1 MPRYN
6 VKGTTY
12 NIPEDKAEKFER
24 RYPDATVEIYDGE
37 GTGYRLPLKKRDAF
51 QKKYSGWSYEKDV
64 ARAKSAKD
72 GEWFGD
78 SIGVSNVSSLSAPLS
93 PEVGGE
99 PAGAAGKAATD
110 VAAAEAGAPAEAQ
123 SPADGIAAEKPAVE
137 SEKEKPAAPK
147 GDPNGW
153 PKGAKDRALAEASQ
167 LGESGRDAMAAIG
180 EGTKN
185 LKRAH
190 DRYFTPEGRK
200 RAQAAEMSARMKG
213 LQTRLPGMMPTPPA
227 DTVPTTNKPDDEGGV
242 AMTISPT
249 VYDTVIDETGEEQVR
264 WMLPD
269 GSLTTDFI
277 EADQA
282 EAEARKGRLQ
292 KMFTDRMSING
303 LDPSKPEDVAVQ
315 TAMDRLPR
323 VAESLNKEIEKDFN
337 ERYAP
342 KKDEGFFAHFLRVL
356 GRNPNTQTGTLAQDV
371 SGYNNSLRSEE
382 YNRLQAEQR
391 TLEKT
396 IEGYVARH
404 MKKGDGFWDM
414 QNVKNFGRGL
424 WDVVKDAD
432 TYAGG
437 TIEFQRMSQLMAIR
451 NKIDA
456 GGELSE
462 NDFSLLEAVMGQQAV
477 ESSGSAP
484 HGYTAGKITGEM
496 VPFMI
501 QMAMNPASNL
511 GKSFAKMAVRKYGRK
526 ATEKMLYRIAT
537 RAVGKKRAAALI
549 KGGATTA
556 GDIAASAV
564 LANTLQAPTT
574 LGDAMQRNLGEVRI
588 EGDGQIKFV
597 GGESVGASLA
607 KAEGAA
613 IIEDYTEML
622 GAHFGTIGK
631 GAARGVAKAA
641 RKLGGGRIVDGVST
655 LATRISATDWAKA
668 IGNIES
674 KAEWHGTLG
683 EVLEEEAGIVLN
695 SMFVGDNKI
704 SDLVDA
710 EQQIDI
716 VLGVGLFG
724 GFVSGIKTAGYP
736 IARHKAQ
743 KNLRQQE
750 NVGRW
755 RFQEDWK
762 DIAAAIDGA
771 DEKSMG
777 KTVHDLVRQYAKSD
791 QQGQAI
797 VQYAHALMRARGYNM
812 ARESVREDG
821 TLQSRRHEQIEDM
834 YDAGYDATWVRDRNA
849 IEAMYEH
856 RRQHLVTA
864 MAGAGVENVDK
875 YMASVDAD
883 PIGAIENEHDPVLQ
897 REVLD
902 YVNAK
907 IARDGMLQRVRDDI
921 DSRIA
926 QSDAEI
932 DARVNRQTG
941 MVQPLMLKDD
951 SMVYVVSGKVAAND
965 DGTPDMDKSSDTL
978 IVCDS
983 RNGSMR
989 MTSPRF
995 ITKVGVAMDA
1005 TEQKRVTAEQIRKV
1019 EAEKAM
1025 AQINGTL
1032 TFNPGEKVQIDTGG
1046 GIVEATISGDAVDA
1060 HGNAVPGQVAV
1071 QLADGSSVTY
1081 AKDKL
1086 QEMSDAARRKQ
1097 AEEYD
1102 REKEKN
1108 SGEGGQRKFA
1118 LNDEFTILDEAGNQV
1133 GGTIIGDVNE
1143 DGMLEIETE
1152 KPLNGNTVS
1161 LIKPEELEEML
1172 FSYNGENVTAGEGE
1186 GAQATATPG
1195 APGATVPGAPTAT
1208 AENNAAGGNTAG
1220 NSVPLQGNNGI
1231 ANGNGS
1237 EQDNDG
1243 PGRPSGTDG
1252 GSVAGDSAGSL
1263 ASNRDRSDIRV
1274 YEEGLGSSQDAHT
1287 GDSERD
1293 RREAESERLVGIAKS
1308 NGQFKSRSDIAA
1320 LGKRNGKG
1328 TGESD
1333 VYIDKD
1339 SGIVYKVKNPYAKSP
1354 LKGHVQPEDAIYEH
1368 LVHNKYFPETAYR
1381 FEGISDENG
1390 DVRIVLS
1397 QGYVESVGQPTKE
1410 QIEAA
1415 LAERGLMPEGQYR
1428 YGNEEIS
1435 VTDVTG
1441 DNALLGADG
1450 KVYFIDPIIDFKKPV
1465 REILGE
1471 NNTEGA
1477 PVSALAQVPMH
1488 QEQTLND
1495 KGKPMID
1502 RAGNPVMHTVYDWT
1516 SVDPEV
1522 AWDALVEKFQGDEI
1536 AQNFA
1541 TMMVGRTQKA
1551 LDAAK
1556 KEKSLETDDADAFAI
1571 SEAERL
1577 GKIQRAQEELNK
1589 WKTIAGTSQRRA
1601 AAAAAQQA
1609 AEKAAEKAAAAA
1621 QVAAE
1626 AAAQQAAAEQQNE
1639 AQNGVPDWHMDNP
1652 ENARKRGKRRANGQ
1666 LYTRQEPV
1674 QGVQGKEVEVKFSQ
1688 TELPKGHVMV
1698 IEASQLQPSHLQG
1711 QRNPLFFI
1719 DEAQPK
1725 NRAEGVSSM
1734 AAREIADKIRP
1745 EEITGHVTAYTGAP
1759 TVNSRG
1765 EVIQGNNRSDALRV
1779 LWENNM
1785 PEQQQRYKQYLIDNA
1800 AQFGIDPEAVRGMKH
1815 PALVNMVDVEDAEAI
1830 RLGQMTAQDT
1840 ESGGIERIKP
1850 KNVAQKLG
1858 GEISGF
1864 ANLLLNSS
1872 DEDATFG
1879 QLVDRNGVDVLK
1891 WLAEKGVISDTQYQ
1905 SAFDSKGNITA
1916 EAKNDLQKVLYQSI
1930 FRGGSQQLEEMFDRL
1945 PAKAQRALL
1954 GTAFRDMES
1963 PDAGKMLPEIQASV
1977 AAYNILMNDPYF
1989 ANAKNTA
1996 EALKAVEGFKRQTAL
2011 NDRFEQYVPADNF
2024 SNFALHLAAMYKGS
2038 TQKTITETFSRM
2050 YDLAQ
2055 GKGEGGFFE
2064 GLDDT
2069 KYPLAEIIHKVLE
2082 IEYQPAKN
2090 GNNNVTAG
2098 SADVVIDNNDGQGGE
2113 SGSDGTSPGGEQHSG
2128 GAASSERGGGAASDS
2143 GSAGSLAPN
2152 LGTKSG
2158 AVAAAEAEVDTDPT
2172 EGQKK
2177 AGNYK
2182 MGHVKVDGLDI
2193 TIENPKGSVRKG
2205 TDANGNHWENTM
2217 HNTYGYIRGTEGKDG
2232 DKIDVFLSDTPS
2244 EGNVYVVDQ
2253 YNPDGT
2259 FDEHKVMYGFK
2270 SAAEAEAAFLSNY
2283 SKDWAENHKIVV
2295 TGVTKEEFKKWLDAS
2310 NRKTKPFAEYKD
2322 VKAIT
2327 EAEEEQ
2333 TSNTPSL
2340 LNVIRDIY
2348 SKGKEFATK
2357 LYQRS
2362 HFDVVKTP
2370 DFMKRLGLTGD
2381 KFTIRFGVIARH
2393 VGKDSSHKIS
2403 EEEWQNL
2410 PEALLKPFAITKLGD
2425 KWKGYRIYTTL
2436 QNDKGEYIVVGV
2448 DVKNAGRN
2456 MEVNAIAT
2464 VFGRRQKAGTTLQ
2477 EELIYTDKNITPE
2490 QKSLLDGP
2498 NSRQYPSDQG
2508 LSADKDS
2515 IESSEKQENEEES
2528 NKKVAEPAAAAEA
2541 AKGAEEDRE
2550 LTEEEIKGA
2559 TGIEDAAVMIP
2570 NALLYLQGTVN
2581 PITQIAYNAVK
2592 DYVRNRSVDSERDS
2606 GNEDPSLVG
2615 SSSDAAGPE
2624 RSGQGG
2630 GEDVSMDNPDG
2641 DGAVSDDVRGGADST
2656 DGVAPAAGKPGNRA
2670 VRKPSSSSTRAG
2682 GKRSGERG
2690 VSGSD
2695 GTDVRGGRGHKGGKG
2710 GTRSDASGETK
2721 AGSKGDNGL
2730 KPGDR
2735 NIQEGLDKLKELWKN
2750 VRKDNSQLHEGLTY
2764 AVKFGAYAIKA
2775 VAYGAQVGVGL
2786 VQNGIYTLKKW
2797 FKSMHEGLDAFMQ
2810 GEVGLT
2816 DREVDDFIRDIWN
2829 CAYTI
2834 DGETHLISEWASKME
2849 QEELRRIVRLSIEEK
2864 TKLQAN
2870 APTTVI
2876 HGDIDNI
2883 RETLPFLLPKQHED
2897 VALAET
2903 QFFDESHNDRE
2914 HAYGKG
2920 YLFTNGTG
2928 TGKTFTGLGIV
2939 KRFIN
2944 EGKKNIL
2951 IVTASGQK
2959 ITDFINDAKKMG
2971 IEATA
2976 LPDTSTA
2983 GTGVVV
2989 TQYANMRQNDAL
3001 LEREFDL
3008 VLYDESHKLM
3018 ENQNGDETAA
3028 SEAHYMIT
3036 NRDVDAV
3043 IRKELRHDPLFKHQR
3058 ECQIRIDDLKS
3069 LLAKGEAS
3077 YDKLSAAEK
3086 GTLQELG
3093 GKAGVEAEIKR
3104 LDEEVKKCGEKLAEI
3119 HKANM
3124 ADPAKVEA
3132 AKKKVGAT
3140 KVVFM
3145 SATPFNT
3152 ALNLAYTEGYIF
3164 SYDEGREGERREDK
3178 RARFVLKHF
3187 SSSHRT
3193 DKGGNARRLP
3203 EQQIL
3208 DPYQAS
3214 KEEVDYSN
3222 HLQNDLHTMSGR
3234 DLDSEWDYSRLF
3246 PKLSNDGAAMINKA
3260 VAALTHGKYAPL
3272 AEYFD
3277 HLLDNYMMQ
3286 TAFFEV
3292 LKTNLIMDRIA
3303 DHLAHGRKVLIYHR
3317 RKTSTKVI
3325 EPPFA
3330 LGLSKAMKNK
3340 EMQSAA
3346 QEFAREFR
3354 DLLAWEQS
3362 LNYGFPH
3369 EQLIDAFA
3377 TDEEKA
3383 QYSEEIKEWEQ
3394 QCAKAAAQ
3402 GKKRMPI
3409 KPQMKCARIGIFNGD
3424 IPQEMRTANVNAF
3437 NDDNS
3442 GKDILVVQVAAGKE
3456 GISLHDTTGVHQRAL
3471 ISLYLPQ
3478 SPIEFIQVEGRIYRV
3493 GNKSNAIFEYPL
3505 LGIDLELASFSA
3517 KINGRSQTSEN
3528 LALGDRARGLRDSIS
3543 RGALGAHEIPVTAD
3557 MGVGGKERDSREAQ
3571 EATDYDQAISN
3582 WKSWAGD
3589 AAHPTMSEIPDPI
3602 GYKIMEWGRAQNGET
3617 MLVPYAGEGTMA
3629 RYAPTTARV
3638 VALEAD
3644 MGKYSRLY
3652 ALIGGGGRRLE
3663 NDDFADYYS
3672 GNKADVITMVGP
3684 HGVAEEEAG
3693 LMGPVANDFKVFRK
3707 AMRHM
3712 EDGSRLIM
3720 VVDEKGL
3727 EQIKEIKADALVPRM
3742 TVKLDGAAF
3751 GESGARYIVMYD
3763 AIANK
3768 NLREKTG
3775 APIEHDLSNIKD
3787 ASSAVEALRDITS
3800 PERVIDKLVKRKKEV
3815 IKPLKAIAASPF
3827 VAKEYNDLVDPAF
3840 VKPGAKKS
3848 PYIHISHDGTIYISW
3863 KRSTSLGVRCN
3874 KDFVQGFALYSIT
3887 RIDLKKIL
3895 DGDPATLL
3903 QYARD
3908 YRAIVSLAKADDQEI
3923 RVKLGLYKES
3933 EYAEVR
3939 KVLSQIAELY
3949 EAAMGRTGSQ
3959 LNNLAEGKVENEVPE
3974 RELTLEEYE
3983 DVFKGLNNLDAATEA
3998 LAAKVFA
4005 AIRKIKGMTFA
4016 CLPAHKFSGSSER
4029 TVAHYV
4035 PGKNRIE
4042 LNAGFFNSIRMS
4054 DEGKAQCMLHEMIH
4068 AVTSWAIEQ
4077 YKQNPDALNEVQ
4089 RKAVEDIMNVYQTI
4103 NTEQF
4108 RNQLELSARG
4118 DANITYGLTN
4128 EHEMMAELA
4137 NPKFRKVLKITK
4149 LWRQLINGIKMLLG
4163 IKLPQAKEAEEVTA
4177 DQVLSDALDTLMDN
4191 FDPELYARFT
4201 GSPQAKDFNYSV
4213 AEESREGAR
4222 MSAGEKAKTE
4232 SREVYDVLRGMLED
4246 AGIEVVEDAEVGQQV
4261 LDLATGGI
4269 RTEAA
4274 HRRSE
4279 KAEERNRQNR
4289 TIDEAVSF
4297 VTGKPVA
4304 EVKRARM
4311 EKEQQR
4317 RNLAREIYDKVLK
4330 CQFDEVTLQQINNY
4344 LADVTPANPHGR
4356 RISERVPQ
4364 KMERGLHAGERTGA
4378 IDALFSRICE
4388 SSVPANGRT
4397 GAEARRRIEAKKEE
4411 CLEAWARATGHW
4423 HEGISDFVTETEP
4436 IGKGSD
4442 SDVYISDDG
4451 RHVVKASRGKFEE
4464 RRKHPSDIDQV
4475 NLFNYVFPNSAYRIL
4490 GYGRVDGQFV
4500 RYLEQPFVDFR
4511 SAVPLSVDERVE
4523 FMHSL
4528 GYEPF
4533 NAEKT
4538 AFSNGEI
4545 VVTDLQKSNIVRDE
4559 TGAIRVIDADVKL
4572 HTRDLGGKYEYSPV
4586 ERDTANPSDV
4596 RYFRTSTGEAYGFTY
4611 QGKIYIDPQIAVAET
4626 PLHEYTHL
4634 WDDMVRKVNPKLWA
4648 RGKAL
4653 LKKTPM
4659 WQEVLD
4665 DPNYADIRNDEDAVA
4680 SEVHA
4685 RLSGAA
4691 GARQLDRM
4699 VNEARKKGLFAMAEA
4714 VTLRDRIESWL
4725 REVLAQV
4732 KDVIRRWTKR
4742 DLSMLTVEQ
4751 FARMPLRDLARGVN
4765 PLTIG
4770 RQNGEDVRLHAM
4782 SRDRG
4787 EFDRIRERAVAE
4799 RGIVMPGLNGKEVK
4813 VVSVPRHKF
4822 SGNDPI
4828 EQARDWAKEHIAGT
4842 HTATDSQGNVFEYS
4856 ISNAKIGKYL
4866 SEKAVKKSANTGAH
4880 LAVLTRLPEIIGES
4894 VEAEIHP
4901 DYPREEGK
4909 RGVENNVN
4917 IDCLVHRF
4925 YGAAEIDGQLYRIK
4939 TTIKETRENKLS
4951 IVPHSFEVTEIE
4963 LRPEGNSSTMEPMV
4977 SRIKAGAP
4985 YGTANLLK
4993 DVEKSYDPG
5002 KKLLDE
5008 SLKED
5013 KREES
5018 DEDVL
5023 CRPVTDAATL
5033 ERLEKEPTVKVYRA
5047 MQLIDGGLRPP
5058 MSAKVGGELRPATEI
5073 GVWEE
5078 AEEHPEMADEN
5089 GYFKLDKGNGKS
5101 IKAAYNP
5108 YIHTSRSPINDQ
5120 FSSAWSRPNLVTV
5133 EVEIPASE
5141 LTSGYHAEKAKNST
5155 GESDWKSG
5163 PISRLLAKIGQ
5174 ARKVILSRWAKV
5186 VRIVPVDE
5194 VAEAYAQRL
5203 KAHGIEVPFNTVPPS
5218 LREALAKRGVKIGK
5232 PEKGNAGAASMPA
5245 FEQWLEEQEL
5255 QRQGEANGG
5264 SVDGN
5269 TTPDKTPRTS
5279 VFRETVGKVK
5289 DNIEDLFKKAVSGK
5303 FTGKPVSIGEL
5314 TIAGREYLER
5324 ISGLTIKPRVSFMLN
5339 PSDLGHIHSRHFGAN
5354 EKDGRN
5360 IPLNIEDIRNIAD
5373 VITDPDRILFSKE
5386 GKGEKRNMFF
5396 FLKGTKNG
5404 TYQLLEIY
5412 ADRHGNLSSKSYFKS
5427 KEDVSQR
5434 VISLAETLH
5443 STPEAIGA
5451 ILNDGTKVPKMFD
5464 NPTITDAESSLTI
5477 GELDTEYRQGDGY
5490 GAYSDEEVSFANDL
5504 KSRVMGR
5511 NRFSKK
5517 QQAAFAARERERM
5530 VRRVNELAARLHL
5543 DNVEVVTDV
5552 SQLEGKKRT
5561 AKGFFNRRTGKITI
5575 VLPNNSGMVDVE
5587 QTLLHEAVAH
5597 YGLRKLFGKHFNTF
5611 LDNVYESSAKE
5622 IRDKIADM
5630 ARKNGWDFRTATEEY
5645 LAGLAEDTDF
5655 ETAQGFAGW
5664 WSNVK
5669 RLFLDMLEK
5678 IGFVGFRDKTGVVL
5692 TDNELRYLLWSS
5704 YENLKNPGRYKSI
5717 LGEAE
5722 DVVKQ
5727 SDLKVGNYAE
5737 HGIEAEYVAEGE
5749 DLFRPGDF
5757 SPRDQ
5762 VTARKEYERMV
5773 SSGAYQFQ
5781 EAVQDSMLG
5790 LKKLYQAVLG
5800 KNTRIEDVAGYENAY
5815 LYENRMS
5822 SMNAGEQHEYF
5833 REYMKPLLEEISK
5846 IAGADKQK
5854 RKDLTDYIMA
5864 KHGLERNEYMRNEAA
5879 ANDEKTE
5886 RDFAGLIGLTG
5897 EDDWRSAEATAR
5909 QWVWK
5914 RREM

>member
-37 GTGYRLPLKKRDAF
+37 GTGYRLPLSKRDAF
-51 QKKYSGWSYEKDV
+51 QKKYSGWSYEKDG
-64 ARAKSAKD
+64 APAKSGND

-93 PEVGGE
+93 PEAGGE

-123 SPADGIAAEKPAVE
+123 SAADGIAAEKPAVE

-153 PKGAKDRALAEASQ
+153 PKGAKARALAEAGD
-167 LGESGRDAMAAIG
+167 LRESVREAMAETR
-180 EGTKN
+180 EGMKN
-185 LKRAH
+185 VERVFERNTAKGHAH
-190 DRYFTPEGRK
+190 
-200 RAQAAEMSARMKG
+200 AQRAEMSARMKG
-213 LQTRLPGMMPTPPA
+213 LNTRVAGLTPTPA
-227 DTVPTTNKPDDEGGV
+227 AATVPTPDKPNDEGGV

-249 VYDTVIDETGEEQVR
+249 VYDTVIDENGEEQVR

-292 KMFTDRMSING
+292 KMFTDRMSMNG

-995 ITKVGVAMDA
+995 ITKVGVATDA

-1102 REKEKN
+1102 RDKEKN
-1108 SGEGGQRKFA
+1108 SGEGGQRKYA

-1133 GGTIIGDVNE
+1133 GGTIIGEVNE

-1195 APGATVPGAPTAT
+1195 ATVPGAPTAT

-1237 EQDNDG
+1237 EQNNDG
-1243 PGRPSGTDG
+1243 PGHTSGNDG
-1252 GSVAGDSAGSL
+1252 GTMAADATGGMAGARG
-1263 ASNRDRSDIRV
+1263 RSDIRV

-1339 SGIVYKVKNPYAKSP
+1339 SGIVYKVKNPFAKSP

-1368 LVHNKYFPETAYR
+1368 LVHNKYFPETSYR
-1381 FEGISDENG
+1381 FEGISDEGG

-1415 LAERGLMPEGQYR
+1415 LAERGLKPEGQYR

-1609 AEKAAEKAAAAA
+1609 AEKAAQQAAAAA

-1688 TELPKGHVMV
+1688 TELPKGRVMV

-1711 QRNPLFFI
+1711 QRNPMFFI

-1815 PALVNMVDVEDAEAI
+1815 PVLVNMVDVEDAEAI

-2055 GKGEGGFFE
+2055 GKGEGSFFE

-2193 TIENPKGSVRKG
+2193 TIENPKDSVRKG

-2310 NRKTKPFAEYKD
+2310 NRKTKPFAEYKS
-2322 VKAIT
+2322 VKPIEPVFLS
-2327 EAEEEQ
+2327 EAQANELLSLMKGNAAVASVIEASEGNWRPSIETPIGSVKMGENQKKKLFKKGRTDQYGMLVDTLSNPDIILEEHDREEDPRHERP
-2333 TSNTPSL
+2333 TSYLFIKTFRKADGSKYVHFESVTVSQEGLEVSISSHIIRENQL
-2340 LNVIRDIY
+2340 LNKMKSDRLLYKATALDESANSSAEQPINQGGSLSSIG
-2348 SKGKEFATK
+2348 KG
-2357 LYQRS
+2357 S
-2362 HFDVVKTP
+2362 V
-2370 DFMKRLGLTGD
+2370 
-2381 KFTIRFGVIARH
+2381 
-2393 VGKDSSHKIS
+2393 
-2403 EEEWQNL
+2403 
-2410 PEALLKPFAITKLGD
+2410 
-2425 KWKGYRIYTTL
+2425 
-2436 QNDKGEYIVVGV
+2436 
-2448 DVKNAGRN
+2448 
-2456 MEVNAIAT
+2456 
-2464 VFGRRQKAGTTLQ
+2464 
-2477 EELIYTDKNITPE
+2477 
-2490 QKSLLDGP
+2490 
-2498 NSRQYPSDQG
+2498 
-2508 LSADKDS
+2508 
-2515 IESSEKQENEEES
+2515 ESSEKQGKEGES
-2528 NKKVAEPAAAAEA
+2528 
-2541 AKGAEEDRE
+2541 AEEDRE

-2592 DYVRNRSVDSERDS
+2592 EYVRNRSVDSERDS

-3330 LGLSKAMKNK
+3330 LGLSKAMKSK

-3582 WKSWAGD
+3582 WKSWAVD
-3589 AAHPTMSEIPDPI
+3589 AAHPTMSDIPDPI

-3768 NLREKTG
+3768 TLREKAG

-3863 KRSTSLGVRCN
+3863 KRSTSLGVRYN
-3874 KDFVQGFALYSIT
+3874 KGSVQGFALYSIT

-3908 YRAIVSLAKADDQEI
+3908 YQAIVSLAKADDQEI
-3923 RVKLGLYKES
+3923 RVNLGLYKES
-3933 EYAEVR
+3933 EYAEAR

-3974 RELTLEEYE
+3974 RELTEEEYE

-4201 GSPQAKDFNYSV
+4201 GSPQVKDFNYSV

-4222 MSAGEKAKTE
+4222 MSVDEE
-4232 SREVYDVLRGMLED
+4232 SHTDSHEVYDMLRDMLKD
-4246 AGIEVVEDAEVGQQV
+4246 TGIEVVEVSSEEAQAMHERAGAGVQLMGSRVNRRMSEIGQYFEGKELTPEQQAV
-4261 LDLATGGI
+4261 VDVYSGKEDNKTITGQRPDGI
-4269 RTEAA
+4269 R
-4274 HRRSE
+4274 RIVM
-4279 KAEERNRQNR
+4279 RQGN
-4289 TIDEAVSF
+4289 E
-4297 VTGKPVA
+4297 
-4304 EVKRARM
+4304 
-4311 EKEQQR
+4311 
-4317 RNLAREIYDKVLK
+4317 N
-4330 CQFDEVTLQQINNY
+4330 
-4344 LADVTPANPHGR
+4344 
-4356 RISERVPQ
+4356 
-4364 KMERGLHAGERTGA
+4364 HAGAKHSIFRHFGTRQGSYSAEDVLL
-4378 IDALFSRICE
+4378 IPKIL
-4388 SSVPANGRT
+4388 ANGNRNPKGKKVEYT
-4397 GAEARRRIEAKKEE
+4397 IEQ
-4411 CLEAWARATGHW
+4411 
-4423 HEGISDFVTETEP
+4423 
-4436 IGKGSD
+4436 
-4442 SDVYISDDG
+4442 DG
-4451 RHVVKASRGKFEE
+4451 
-4464 RRKHPSDIDQV
+4464 
-4475 NLFNYVFPNSAYRIL
+4475 
-4490 GYGRVDGQFV
+4490 V
-4500 RYLEQPFVDFR
+4500 RYLVLTETIGNKEVFADFYTNKKGTEVESSIR
-4511 SAVPLSVDERVE
+4511 QAENTQSARISNSVPESAAKVENKSETDKSADEIRE
-4523 FMHSL
+4523 L
-4528 GYEPF
+4528 RTP
-4533 NAEKT
+4533 K
-4538 AFSNGEI
+4538 GE
-4545 VVTDLQKSNIVRDE
+4545 VYGWTV
-4559 TGAIRVIDADVKL
+4559 
-4572 HTRDLGGKYEYSPV
+4572 GGKVYLN
-4586 ERDTANPSDV
+4586 RDAMNP
-4596 RYFRTSTGEAYGFTY
+4596 
-4611 QGKIYIDPQIAVAET
+4611 ET

-4634 WDDMVRKVNPKLWA
+4634 WDDMVRRVNPKLWE
-4648 RGKAL
+4648 RGKVL
-4653 LKKTPM
+4653 MKETPL
-4659 WQEVLD
+4659 WEEVEN

-4828 EQARDWAKEHIAGT
+4828 EQARAWAKEHIAGT

-4909 RGVENNVN
+4909 RIWSNEDNPNRL
-4917 IDCLVHRF
+4917 IHRF
-4925 YGAAEIDGQLYRIK
+4925 YGVAQIDGKLYRIK
-4939 TTIKETRENKLS
+4939 TTMQEFKGKEATK
-4951 IVPHSFEVTEIE
+4951 PHSYEVIE
-4963 LRPEGNSSTMEPMV
+4963 MEMLPDDTGSISWSPERPANKVPTTIG
-4977 SRIKAGAP
+4977 I
-4985 YGTANLLK
+4985 ANLLQ

-5013 KREES
+5013 
-5018 DEDVL
+5018 
-5023 CRPVTDAATL
+5023 
-5033 ERLEKEPTVKVYRA
+5033 
-5047 MQLIDGGLRPP
+5047 
-5058 MSAKVGGELRPATEI
+5058 
-5073 GVWEE
+5073 
-5078 AEEHPEMADEN
+5078 
-5089 GYFKLDKGNGKS
+5089 
-5101 IKAAYNP
+5101 
-5108 YIHTSRSPINDQ
+5108 
-5120 FSSAWSRPNLVTV
+5120 
-5133 EVEIPASE
+5133 
-5141 LTSGYHAEKAKNST
+5141 
-5155 GESDWKSG
+5155 
-5163 PISRLLAKIGQ
+5163 
-5174 ARKVILSRWAKV
+5174 
-5186 VRIVPVDE
+5186 
-5194 VAEAYAQRL
+5194 QR
-5203 KAHGIEVPFNTVPPS
+5203 
-5218 LREALAKRGVKIGK
+5218 
-5232 PEKGNAGAASMPA
+5232 
-5245 FEQWLEEQEL
+5245 EQE
-5255 QRQGEANGG
+5255 
-5264 SVDGN
+5264 
-5269 TTPDKTPRTS
+5269 
-5279 VFRETVGKVK
+5279 
-5289 DNIEDLFKKAVSGK
+5289 
-5303 FTGKPVSIGEL
+5303 EL
-5314 TIAGREYLER
+5314 
-5324 ISGLTIKPRVSFMLN
+5324 
-5339 PSDLGHIHSRHFGAN
+5339 
-5354 EKDGRN
+5354 
-5360 IPLNIEDIRNIAD
+5360 
-5373 VITDPDRILFSKE
+5373 
-5386 GKGEKRNMFF
+5386 
-5396 FLKGTKNG
+5396 
-5404 TYQLLEIY
+5404 
-5412 ADRHGNLSSKSYFKS
+5412 
-5427 KEDVSQR
+5427 
-5434 VISLAETLH
+5434 
-5443 STPEAIGA
+5443 
-5451 ILNDGTKVPKMFD
+5451 
-5464 NPTITDAESSLTI
+5464 
-5477 GELDTEYRQGDGY
+5477 RQGDGY

-5552 SQLEGKKRT
+5552 SQLEGKERT

-5897 EDDWRSAEATAR
+5897 EDDWQSAEATAR

>member
-37 GTGYRLPLKKRDAF
+37 GTGYRLPLSKRDAF
-51 QKKYSGWSYEKDV
+51 QKKYSGWSYEKDG
-64 ARAKSAKD
+64 APAKSGND

-78 SIGVSNVSSLSAPLS
+78 SIGVSNVSSLSAPMS
-93 PEVGGE
+93 PEAGGE

-110 VAAAEAGAPAEAQ
+110 VAAAEAGAPVEAQ

-167 LGESGRDAMAAIG
+167 LGESVRDAMAAIG
-180 EGTKN
+180 KGTKN

-292 KMFTDRMSING
+292 KMFTDRMSMNG

-477 ESSGSAP
+477 ESSGSAA

-864 MAGAGVENVDK
+864 MAGAGVENVDE

-995 ITKVGVAMDA
+995 ITKVGVATDA

-1060 HGNAVPGQVAV
+1060 QGNAVPGQVAV

-1102 REKEKN
+1102 REKEKPR
-1108 SGEGGQRKFA
+1108 GEGGQRKFA

-1133 GGTIIGDVNE
+1133 GGTIIGEVNE

-1152 KPLNGNTVS
+1152 KPINGNTVS

-1274 YEEGLGSSQDAHT
+1274 YEKGLGSEPNEHT
-1287 GDSERD
+1287 QHSERD
-1293 RREAESERLVGIAKS
+1293 RREAESERLVEIAKA
-1308 NGQFKSRSDIAA
+1308 NGQYRTREDISSF
-1320 LGKRNGKG
+1320 GKRTNKRS
-1328 TGESD
+1328 GESE
-1333 VYIDKD
+1333 VYDNHEVDGRI
-1339 SGIVYKVKNPYAKSP
+1339 YKVKNPYAKSP

-1368 LVHNKYFPETAYR
+1368 LVHNKYFPETSYR
-1381 FEGISDENG
+1381 FEGISDEGG

-1415 LAERGLMPEGQYR
+1415 LAERGLKPEGQYR

-1609 AEKAAEKAAAAA
+1609 AEKAAKQAAQAA
-1621 QVAAE
+1621 QVAAQ
-1626 AAAQQAAAEQQNE
+1626 AAAQQAAAQQSE
-1639 AQNGVPDWHMDNP
+1639 GQNDVPDWHMDNP
-1652 ENARKRGKRRANGQ
+1652 ENARKRGQRRANGQ

-1688 TELPKGHVMV
+1688 TELPKGRVMV

-1711 QRNPLFFI
+1711 QRNPMFFI

-1815 PALVNMVDVEDAEAI
+1815 PVLVNMVDVEDAEAI

-2055 GKGEGGFFE
+2055 GKGEGDEKTPTYKRTITIDGKHTVIQVDEPDGNGFYTGSRF
-2064 GLDDT
+2064 
-2069 KYPLAEIIHKVLE
+2069 
-2082 IEYQPAKN
+2082 EYQ
-2090 GNNNVTAG
+2090 GEQFG
-2098 SADVVIDNNDGQGGE
+2098 SLTEVIEVIDKHTQL
-2113 SGSDGTSPGGEQHSG
+2113 
-2128 GAASSERGGGAASDS
+2128 AANIAE
-2143 GSAGSLAPN
+2143 
-2152 LGTKSG
+2152 
-2158 AVAAAEAEVDTDPT
+2158 AEAEVNTDPT
-2172 EGQKK
+2172 PGQKE

-2182 MGHVKVDGLDI
+2182 KGHVQVGTFDV
-2193 TIENPKGSVRKG
+2193 TIEQPVGSVRRG
-2205 TDANGNHWENTM
+2205 TDADGKEWETTM
-2217 HNTYGYIRGTEGKDG
+2217 QNAYGYIRGTQGVDG
-2232 DKIDVFLSDTPS
+2232 DHIDVFLSTDIDAWN
-2244 EGNVYVVDQ
+2244 GRRVIIVDQ
-2253 YNPDGT
+2253 YNPDGS
-2259 FDEHKVMYGFK
+2259 FDEHKVMLGFNDK
-2270 SAAEAEAAFLSNY
+2270 ADAINAYLANYEKGWEKGRRLVFSTATLEDFEKWIESSHRKQKPYHEYKIAEKAEVEESTPENPVSETEQERDPLFDEVRQWLGMKGLAADDSSRNAVMRYFKIGYVRAGKILNAIAEANAPQATTEEAEQEAQADNTTSAYTITPTKYEGKHKTSDVWLVKFNRELTAEEKAAFDTFVRGQLTEGKKTSRGWYDRKQGGYMMRSEEAARQLGEMLGNEEAVADAQPLSLEDMRPTSGTGMAQVDVEGLLTQLSETGEANLADHSTPVEPAAEEKPEEKPVNPSGNKL
-2283 SKDWAENHKIVV
+2283 V
-2295 TGVTKEEFKKWLDAS
+2295 TDEQYADYLARFKKKIGGQLNMGVDPEILQLGAMMAVYHIEKGA
-2310 NRKTKPFAEYKD
+2310 RKFVAY
-2322 VKAIT
+2322 VKAMY
-2327 EAEEEQ
+2327 ADLADMADKVPVQ
-2333 TSNTPSL
+2333 YL
-2340 LNVIRDIY
+2340 
-2348 SKGKEFATK
+2348 KGF
-2357 LYQRS
+2357 Y
-2362 HFDVVKTP
+2362 
-2370 DFMKRLGLTGD
+2370 
-2381 KFTIRFGVIARH
+2381 
-2393 VGKDSSHKIS
+2393 
-2403 EEEWQNL
+2403 
-2410 PEALLKPFAITKLGD
+2410 
-2425 KWKGYRIYTTL
+2425 
-2436 QNDKGEYIVVGV
+2436 
-2448 DVKNAGRN
+2448 KNAHN
-2456 MEVNAIAT
+2456 ILEVNAPEIA
-2464 VFGRRQKAGTTLQ
+2464 
-2477 EELIYTDKNITPE
+2477 EELDSDEVVNKTD
-2490 QKSLLDGP
+2490 
-2498 NSRQYPSDQG
+2498 
-2508 LSADKDS
+2508 
-2515 IESSEKQENEEES
+2515 
-2528 NKKVAEPAAAAEA
+2528 VAAIINGHTDAMAAAEA
-2541 AKGAEEDRE
+2541 VVAEQEAEDEKAEAERKLQAYRHLVNKYAQDIANDMMFKKAVSLMDTVNVQAIGSE
-2550 LTEEEIKGA
+2550 LYNTLVGNDIA
-2559 TGIEDAAVMIP
+2559 TIATNDIYKMFVDQWNINNGT
-2570 NALLYLQGTVN
+2570 LQSAIIAEAIRKAHKAIRDERTTVN
-2581 PITQIAYNAVK
+2581 PDGTTSQTVVEAGTEIEITSGDFIPGVRPTVNTEKKPGGKKKPSKPKPEPTTDGGLFDTVEDEPTSAPSITVPEPRPAVDLMGDSSAYQDRGAQTAELVEEIGGVIESRVMMLQLDAESVKPLTMTEVKKMASKYTALKDISDTDLQELVELAMTQLTRSEAIINIDGTAEQQRAAFDHIVNLYQIQPSLNA
-2592 DYVRNRSVDSERDS
+2592 RDSERLIKQQYS
-2606 GNEDPSLVG
+2606 TPTPFGYVM
-2615 SSSDAAGPE
+2615 
-2624 RSGQGG
+2624 GQF
-2630 GEDVSMDNPDG
+2630 V
-2641 DGAVSDDVRGGADST
+2641 
-2656 DGVAPAAGKPGNRA
+2656 
-2670 VRKPSSSSTRAG
+2670 RAG
-2682 GKRSGERG
+2682 GKTVGSMLEPSAGNGALTITVHPSLVHVNDIDEARLANLRKLGYAQVTAQDALLPFEGDKVDVVMTNPPFGTVTEKVYDGIFHISSLEAQMAINALEKMKDDGRAAIVIGGNTSYRTNGSMNPKDAAFFGYLYSHYNVADVINISGKALYSRNGTGYDVRMILIDGRKTGEFQRVYPPVKAKARAEQVTTFDELYKRVQDDIQQIQQMGSQSADVQRDPETAADGTASAPVRSGNNRPNTGAGQRPGTTGDAVRDTPRTDSGQPTPANDGGRPVG
-2690 VSGSD
+2690 VDNAVSGDAGSSDNVPRPAPQQPRSVGSGSSQNGTRRSGSD
-2695 GTDVRGGRGHKGGKG
+2695 GRGAATSRPDRGAERLAVKPDLTTEKVPYPNQSGNGFTLMSVVPAAQAQVLQKSLGEIGDVDQYLVDELGYSSKEELYSYLAAEQIDSVALAIHQMNKGNAFIIGDMTGVGKGRQGAALIRYAVMQGKVPIYFTQKPTLYTDNYRDLCDIGSSNLRPFIIASNAKDANIVDADGNVVHKLPSKKEQERVFNYIMEHGTLPDEYDYVLTTYDQIKNGTADYEQNEDGTWNTVARKLPKKSKGYTTADANGQTRRDALARLAEGNITILDESHTVGGDSGCGRYMQMLTSQAGGVTFLSATFAKRADNMPIYAQRTAIAEAGVKASELIDAIMKGGVTLQEIMSKQLVESGQMIRRERSFEGVTIDWLSVAEETDRRQRQQFNEVAEIFNAIRNFQDDYITPIIDAKNEEAAEYGATVGHTQGTKDMGVKNVPFASKMYNLVNQLLFALKVDAVADRVVENLRNGYKPVISFTNTMERFLSSAPKG
-2710 GTRSDASGETK
+2710 VAMDDVPNFSLTLMRALDGVMRFTEKDADENSEGGSISLSELSTEGQNAYNAIREKIMNLSADLPISPMDAIRMRIEEAGYSVAEITGRTMQLNRTDDGRYIVEARKDRDKKAAMRDFNSGKLDVLMINKSCSTGISLHASSKFEDQRPRVMVFAQFQSDINDEVQMRGRIDRSGQVTRGRYEYIMSTIPAEQRIQMMFKAKLKSLDANTTSSQKSKFNEMEIVDYLNKYGDEVVWEYMKEHPELEERLGDPLDMLQEKNSEDGPRTSEKEDTSKKTGCAGKISRYLAFLSVDEQDEIFREITEAYRVKIQLLDDAGENDLEITTMPLRAETK
-2721 AGSKGDNGL
+2721 RKQIWHEGVNPGSGNAFADNTYVEEVEVDVLKKPMKRDEIIEATRKLVGEQGIVTEYDQMRYGSK
-2730 KPGDR
+2730 
-2735 NIQEGLDKLKELWKN
+2735 EGEVNWTRYARKKEAEISQFFQAKADEAVVKLREAGEARIAKARE
-2750 VRKDNSQLHEGLTY
+2750 
-2764 AVKFGAYAIKA
+2764 KA
-2775 VAYGAQVGVGL
+2775 VAAATKARGRGENNFTDDEIQSLADTVANEEREKEERKQDKRHSEIMSVKFRIQTLLNRLRAGSIYVVPQDLKQGTPEMFSQTFGTFVGFKF
-2786 VQNGIYTLKKW
+2786 NKSYTLGSSTAI
-2797 FKSMHEGLDAFMQ
+2797 FATLDGRRKVELALSDPAINTIISATEMAYRYSPKEINAITMENWDSNVPTQ
-2810 GEVGLT
+2810 TRQKRYIITGNLLQALVDTDKGEKTRGNL
-2816 DREVDDFIRDIWN
+2816 IS
-2829 CAYTI
+2829 YSTI
-2834 DGETHLISEWASKME
+2834 DGETRQGILMGENFKLTD
-2849 QEELRRIVRLSIEEK
+2849 LRNSVPLSSRL
-2864 TKLQAN
+2864 A
-2870 APTTVI
+2870 
-2876 HGDIDNI
+2876 
-2883 RETLPFLLPKQHED
+2883 
-2897 VALAET
+2897 
-2903 QFFDESHNDRE
+2903 
-2914 HAYGKG
+2914 
-2920 YLFTNGTG
+2920 
-2928 TGKTFTGLGIV
+2928 
-2939 KRFIN
+2939 
-2944 EGKKNIL
+2944 
-2951 IVTASGQK
+2951 
-2959 ITDFINDAKKMG
+2959 
-2971 IEATA
+2971 
-2976 LPDTSTA
+2976 
-2983 GTGVVV
+2983 
-2989 TQYANMRQNDAL
+2989 
-3001 LEREFDL
+3001 
-3008 VLYDESHKLM
+3008 
-3018 ENQNGDETAA
+3018 
-3028 SEAHYMIT
+3028 
-3036 NRDVDAV
+3036 
-3043 IRKELRHDPLFKHQR
+3043 
-3058 ECQIRIDDLKS
+3058 QIR
-3069 LLAKGEAS
+3069 
-3077 YDKLSAAEK
+3077 
-3086 GTLQELG
+3086 
-3093 GKAGVEAEIKR
+3093 
-3104 LDEEVKKCGEKLAEI
+3104 
-3119 HKANM
+3119 
-3124 ADPAKVEA
+3124 
-3132 AKKKVGAT
+3132 
-3140 KVVFM
+3140 
-3145 SATPFNT
+3145 
-3152 ALNLAYTEGYIF
+3152 
-3164 SYDEGREGERREDK
+3164 
-3178 RARFVLKHF
+3178 
-3187 SSSHRT
+3187 
-3193 DKGGNARRLP
+3193 
-3203 EQQIL
+3203 
-3208 DPYQAS
+3208 
-3214 KEEVDYSN
+3214 
-3222 HLQNDLHTMSGR
+3222 
-3234 DLDSEWDYSRLF
+3234 
-3246 PKLSNDGAAMINKA
+3246 
-3260 VAALTHGKYAPL
+3260 
-3272 AEYFD
+3272 
-3277 HLLDNYMMQ
+3277 
-3286 TAFFEV
+3286 
-3292 LKTNLIMDRIA
+3292 
-3303 DHLAHGRKVLIYHR
+3303 
-3317 RKTSTKVI
+3317 
-3325 EPPFA
+3325 
-3330 LGLSKAMKNK
+3330 
-3340 EMQSAA
+3340 
-3346 QEFAREFR
+3346 
-3354 DLLAWEQS
+3354 
-3362 LNYGFPH
+3362 
-3369 EQLIDAFA
+3369 
-3377 TDEEKA
+3377 
-3383 QYSEEIKEWEQ
+3383 
-3394 QCAKAAAQ
+3394 
-3402 GKKRMPI
+3402 
-3409 KPQMKCARIGIFNGD
+3409 
-3424 IPQEMRTANVNAF
+3424 
-3437 NDDNS
+3437 
-3442 GKDILVVQVAAGKE
+3442 
-3456 GISLHDTTGVHQRAL
+3456 
-3471 ISLYLPQ
+3471 
-3478 SPIEFIQVEGRIYRV
+3478 
-3493 GNKSNAIFEYPL
+3493 
-3505 LGIDLELASFSA
+3505 
-3517 KINGRSQTSEN
+3517 
-3528 LALGDRARGLRDSIS
+3528 
-3543 RGALGAHEIPVTAD
+3543 
-3557 MGVGGKERDSREAQ
+3557 
-3571 EATDYDQAISN
+3571 
-3582 WKSWAGD
+3582 
-3589 AAHPTMSEIPDPI
+3589 
-3602 GYKIMEWGRAQNGET
+3602 
-3617 MLVPYAGEGTMA
+3617 
-3629 RYAPTTARV
+3629 
-3638 VALEAD
+3638 
-3644 MGKYSRLY
+3644 
-3652 ALIGGGGRRLE
+3652 
-3663 NDDFADYYS
+3663 
-3672 GNKADVITMVGP
+3672 
-3684 HGVAEEEAG
+3684 
-3693 LMGPVANDFKVFRK
+3693 
-3707 AMRHM
+3707 
-3712 EDGSRLIM
+3712 
-3720 VVDEKGL
+3720 
-3727 EQIKEIKADALVPRM
+3727 
-3742 TVKLDGAAF
+3742 
-3751 GESGARYIVMYD
+3751 
-3763 AIANK
+3763 
-3768 NLREKTG
+3768 
-3775 APIEHDLSNIKD
+3775 
-3787 ASSAVEALRDITS
+3787 
-3800 PERVIDKLVKRKKEV
+3800 
-3815 IKPLKAIAASPF
+3815 
-3827 VAKEYNDLVDPAF
+3827 
-3840 VKPGAKKS
+3840 
-3848 PYIHISHDGTIYISW
+3848 
-3863 KRSTSLGVRCN
+3863 
-3874 KDFVQGFALYSIT
+3874 
-3887 RIDLKKIL
+3887 
-3895 DGDPATLL
+3895 
-3903 QYARD
+3903 
-3908 YRAIVSLAKADDQEI
+3908 
-3923 RVKLGLYKES
+3923 
-3933 EYAEVR
+3933 
-3939 KVLSQIAELY
+3939 
-3949 EAAMGRTGSQ
+3949 
-3959 LNNLAEGKVENEVPE
+3959 
-3974 RELTLEEYE
+3974 
-3983 DVFKGLNNLDAATEA
+3983 
-3998 LAAKVFA
+3998 
-4005 AIRKIKGMTFA
+4005 
-4016 CLPAHKFSGSSER
+4016 
-4029 TVAHYV
+4029 
-4035 PGKNRIE
+4035 
-4042 LNAGFFNSIRMS
+4042 
-4054 DEGKAQCMLHEMIH
+4054 EGKAVVSE
-4068 AVTSWAIEQ
+4068 
-4077 YKQNPDALNEVQ
+4077 NGDVQ
-4089 RKAVEDIMNVYQTI
+4089 ISK
-4103 NTEQF
+4103 
-4108 RNQLELSARG
+4108 
-4118 DANITYGLTN
+4118 
-4128 EHEMMAELA
+4128 
-4137 NPKFRKVLKITK
+4137 
-4149 LWRQLINGIKMLLG
+4149 
-4163 IKLPQAKEAEEVTA
+4163 
-4177 DQVLSDALDTLMDN
+4177 
-4191 FDPELYARFT
+4191 
-4201 GSPQAKDFNYSV
+4201 
-4213 AEESREGAR
+4213 
-4222 MSAGEKAKTE
+4222 
-4232 SREVYDVLRGMLED
+4232 
-4246 AGIEVVEDAEVGQQV
+4246 
-4261 LDLATGGI
+4261 
-4269 RTEAA
+4269 
-4274 HRRSE
+4274 
-4279 KAEERNRQNR
+4279 
-4289 TIDEAVSF
+4289 
-4297 VTGKPVA
+4297 
-4304 EVKRARM
+4304 
-4311 EKEQQR
+4311 
-4317 RNLAREIYDKVLK
+4317 EIYDWRHRGEYEL
-4330 CQFDEVTLQQINNY
+4330 
-4344 LADVTPANPHGR
+4344 
-4356 RISERVPQ
+4356 RVP
-4364 KMERGLHAGERTGA
+4364 KSKLRGGIYTMHPGL
-4378 IDALFSRICE
+4378 LKL
-4388 SSVPANGRT
+4388 V
-4397 GAEARRRIEAKKEE
+4397 
-4411 CLEAWARATGHW
+4411 
-4423 HEGISDFVTETEP
+4423 EGQNFITKGNNMVAYVTEDNIANVVDMLSRAPFNLTVLQE
-4436 IGKGSD
+4436 SQL
-4442 SDVYISDDG
+4442 SDV
-4451 RHVVKASRGKFEE
+4451 
-4464 RRKHPSDIDQV
+4464 
-4475 NLFNYVFPNSAYRIL
+4475 
-4490 GYGRVDGQFV
+4490 
-4500 RYLEQPFVDFR
+4500 
-4511 SAVPLSVDERVE
+4511 
-4523 FMHSL
+4523 
-4528 GYEPF
+4528 
-4533 NAEKT
+4533 
-4538 AFSNGEI
+4538 
-4545 VVTDLQKSNIVRDE
+4545 
-4559 TGAIRVIDADVKL
+4559 
-4572 HTRDLGGKYEYSPV
+4572 
-4586 ERDTANPSDV
+4586 
-4596 RYFRTSTGEAYGFTY
+4596 
-4611 QGKIYIDPQIAVAET
+4611 
-4626 PLHEYTHL
+4626 
-4634 WDDMVRKVNPKLWA
+4634 
-4648 RGKAL
+4648 
-4653 LKKTPM
+4653 
-4659 WQEVLD
+4659 
-4665 DPNYADIRNDEDAVA
+4665 
-4680 SEVHA
+4680 SE
-4685 RLSGAA
+4685 
-4691 GARQLDRM
+4691 
-4699 VNEARKKGLFAMAEA
+4699 NEA
-4714 VTLRDRIESWL
+4714 
-4725 REVLAQV
+4725 
-4732 KDVIRRWTKR
+4732 
-4742 DLSMLTVEQ
+4742 
-4751 FARMPLRDLARGVN
+4751 
-4765 PLTIG
+4765 
-4770 RQNGEDVRLHAM
+4770 ED
-4782 SRDRG
+4782 
-4787 EFDRIRERAVAE
+4787 
-4799 RGIVMPGLNGKEVK
+4799 
-4813 VVSVPRHKF
+4813 
-4822 SGNDPI
+4822 
-4828 EQARDWAKEHIAGT
+4828 
-4842 HTATDSQGNVFEYS
+4842 
-4856 ISNAKIGKYL
+4856 
-4866 SEKAVKKSANTGAH
+4866 
-4880 LAVLTRLPEIIGES
+4880 
-4894 VEAEIHP
+4894 
-4901 DYPREEGK
+4901 
-4909 RGVENNVN
+4909 
-4917 IDCLVHRF
+4917 
-4925 YGAAEIDGQLYRIK
+4925 
-4939 TTIKETRENKLS
+4939 
-4951 IVPHSFEVTEIE
+4951 
-4963 LRPEGNSSTMEPMV
+4963 
-4977 SRIKAGAP
+4977 
-4985 YGTANLLK
+4985 
-4993 DVEKSYDPG
+4993 
-5002 KKLLDE
+5002 
-5008 SLKED
+5008 
-5013 KREES
+5013 
-5018 DEDVL
+5018 DVL
-5023 CRPVTDAATL
+5023 CRPVTDKATL
-5033 ERLEKEPTVKVYRA
+5033 DRLNSEPTIKVYRA
-5047 MQLIDGGLRPP
+5047 MQMIDGGLRPP

-5194 VAEAYAQRL
+5194 VADAYAQRL

-5800 KNTRIEDVAGYENAY
+5800 KNTWIEDVAGYENAY

-5879 ANDEKTE
+5879 ANDEETE

-5897 EDDWRSAEATAR
+5897 EADWQSAEATAR

>member
-37 GTGYRLPLKKRDAF
+37 GTGYRLPLSKRDAF
-51 QKKYSGWSYEKDV
+51 QKKYSGWSYEKDG
-64 ARAKSAKD
+64 ARAKSGND

-78 SIGVSNVSSLSAPLS
+78 SIGVSNVSSLSAPMS
-93 PEVGGE
+93 PEAGGE

-123 SPADGIAAEKPAVE
+123 SAADGIAAEKPAVE

-153 PKGAKDRALAEASQ
+153 PKGAKDRALAEAGD
-167 LGESGRDAMAAIG
+167 LLESVREAMAETR
-180 EGTKN
+180 EGMKN
-185 LKRAH
+185 VERVFERNTAKGHAH
-190 DRYFTPEGRK
+190 
-200 RAQAAEMSARMKG
+200 AQRAEMSARMKG
-213 LQTRLPGMMPTPPA
+213 LNTRVAGLTPTPA
-227 DTVPTTNKPDDEGGV
+227 AATVPTTNKPDDEGGV

-249 VYDTVIDETGEEQVR
+249 VYDTVIDENGEEQVR

-292 KMFTDRMSING
+292 KMFTDRMSMNG

-323 VAESLNKEIEKDFN
+323 VAESLNQEIEKDFN

-477 ESSGSAP
+477 ESSGSAA

-864 MAGAGVENVDK
+864 MAGAGVENVDE

-995 ITKVGVAMDA
+995 ITKVGVATDA

-1102 REKEKN
+1102 RDKEKN

-1133 GGTIIGDVNE
+1133 GGTIIGEVNE

-1237 EQDNDG
+1237 EQNNDG

-1274 YEEGLGSSQDAHT
+1274 YEKGLGSEPNEHT
-1287 GDSERD
+1287 QHSERD
-1293 RREAESERLVGIAKS
+1293 RREAESERLVEIAKA
-1308 NGQFKSRSDIAA
+1308 NGQYRTREDISSF
-1320 LGKRNGKG
+1320 GKRTNKRS
-1328 TGESD
+1328 GESE
-1333 VYIDKD
+1333 VYDNHEVDGRI
-1339 SGIVYKVKNPYAKSP
+1339 YKVKNPYAKSP

-1368 LVHNKYFPETAYR
+1368 LVHNKYFPETSYR
-1381 FEGISDENG
+1381 FEGISDEGG

-1415 LAERGLMPEGQYR
+1415 LAERGLKPEGQYR
-1428 YGNEEIS
+1428 YGNDEIS

-1495 KGKPMID
+1495 KGKPKID

-1609 AEKAAEKAAAAA
+1609 AEKAAQQAAAAA

-1815 PALVNMVDVEDAEAI
+1815 PVLVNMVDVEDAEAI

-2193 TIENPKGSVRKG
+2193 TIENPKGSVRKD

-2310 NRKTKPFAEYKD
+2310 NRKTKPFAEYKS
-2322 VKAIT
+2322 VKPIEPVFLS
-2327 EAEEEQ
+2327 EAQANELLSLMKGNAAVASVIEASEGNWRPSIETPIGSVKMGENQKKKLFKKGRTDQYGMLVDTLSNPDIILEEHDREEDPRHERP
-2333 TSNTPSL
+2333 TSYLFIKTFRKADGSKYVHFESVTVSQEGLEVSISSHIIRENQL
-2340 LNVIRDIY
+2340 LNKMKSDRLLYKATALDESANSSAEQPINQGGSLSSIG
-2348 SKGKEFATK
+2348 KG
-2357 LYQRS
+2357 S
-2362 HFDVVKTP
+2362 V
-2370 DFMKRLGLTGD
+2370 
-2381 KFTIRFGVIARH
+2381 
-2393 VGKDSSHKIS
+2393 
-2403 EEEWQNL
+2403 
-2410 PEALLKPFAITKLGD
+2410 
-2425 KWKGYRIYTTL
+2425 
-2436 QNDKGEYIVVGV
+2436 
-2448 DVKNAGRN
+2448 
-2456 MEVNAIAT
+2456 
-2464 VFGRRQKAGTTLQ
+2464 
-2477 EELIYTDKNITPE
+2477 
-2490 QKSLLDGP
+2490 
-2498 NSRQYPSDQG
+2498 
-2508 LSADKDS
+2508 
-2515 IESSEKQENEEES
+2515 ESSEKQGKEGES
-2528 NKKVAEPAAAAEA
+2528 
-2541 AKGAEEDRE
+2541 AEEDWE

-2592 DYVRNRSVDSERDS
+2592 EHVRNRSVDSERDS

-3246 PKLSNDGAAMINKA
+3246 PKLSNEGAAMINKA

-3330 LGLSKAMKNK
+3330 LGLSKAMKSK

-3768 NLREKTG
+3768 TLREKAG

-3863 KRSTSLGVRCN
+3863 KRSTSLGVRYN
-3874 KDFVQGFALYSIT
+3874 KGSVQGFALYSIT

-3908 YRAIVSLAKADDQEI
+3908 YQAIVSLAKADDQEI
-3923 RVKLGLYKES
+3923 RVNLGLYKES
-3933 EYAEVR
+3933 EYAEAR

-3974 RELTLEEYE
+3974 RELTEEEYE

-4201 GSPQAKDFNYSV
+4201 GSPQARDFNYSV

-4222 MSAGEKAKTE
+4222 MSVDEE
-4232 SREVYDVLRGMLED
+4232 SHTDSHEVYDMLRDMLKD
-4246 AGIEVVEDAEVGQQV
+4246 TGIEVVEVSSEEAQAMHERAGAGVQLMGSRVYKRMTEIGQYF
-4261 LDLATGGI
+4261 
-4269 RTEAA
+4269 E
-4274 HRRSE
+4274 
-4279 KAEERNRQNR
+4279 
-4289 TIDEAVSF
+4289 
-4297 VTGKPVA
+4297 GKELTP
-4304 EVKRARM
+4304 
-4311 EKEQQR
+4311 EQQAVVDVYSGKEDNKTITVER
-4317 RNLAREIYDKVLK
+4317 PEGTKSVDIRQGKENTAGTKHSVFRHYGTTSNWVTADDIAMIPNVIDK
-4330 CQFDEVTLQQINNY
+4330 
-4344 LADVTPANPHGR
+4344 
-4356 RISERVPQ
+4356 
-4364 KMERGLHAGERTGA
+4364 GERKVNGNK
-4378 IDALFSRICE
+4378 ISYDYVLPDGSRLRVTTEI
-4388 SSVPANGRT
+4388 SGNGREKFT
-4397 GAEARRRIEAKKEE
+4397 NCFSNRKPQSSEYRIPFGNTQSSAQTTDGGVSDAKVENKSETDKSADEIRELRTPKGEAKGE
-4411 CLEAWARATGHW
+4411 
-4423 HEGISDFVTETEP
+4423 
-4436 IGKGSD
+4436 
-4442 SDVYISDDG
+4442 VYG
-4451 RHVVKASRGKFEE
+4451 WT
-4464 RRKHPSDIDQV
+4464 
-4475 NLFNYVFPNSAYRIL
+4475 
-4490 GYGRVDGQFV
+4490 VD
-4500 RYLEQPFVDFR
+4500 
-4511 SAVPLSVDERVE
+4511 
-4523 FMHSL
+4523 
-4528 GYEPF
+4528 
-4533 NAEKT
+4533 
-4538 AFSNGEI
+4538 
-4545 VVTDLQKSNIVRDE
+4545 
-4559 TGAIRVIDADVKL
+4559 
-4572 HTRDLGGKYEYSPV
+4572 
-4586 ERDTANPSDV
+4586 
-4596 RYFRTSTGEAYGFTY
+4596 
-4611 QGKIYIDPQIAVAET
+4611 GKIYLNRDAMNPET

-4648 RGKAL
+4648 RGKVL
-4653 LKKTPM
+4653 MKETPL
-4659 WQEVLD
+4659 WEEVEN

-4787 EFDRIRERAVAE
+4787 EFDRIRERAVVE

-4828 EQARDWAKEHIAGT
+4828 EQARAWAKEHIAGT

-4909 RGVENNVN
+4909 RIGSNEDNPNRL
-4917 IDCLVHRF
+4917 IHRF
-4925 YGAAEIDGQLYRIK
+4925 YGVAQIDGKLYRIK
-4939 TTIKETRENKLS
+4939 TTMQEFKGKEATK
-4951 IVPHSFEVTEIE
+4951 PHSYEVIE
-4963 LRPEGNSSTMEPMV
+4963 MEMLPDDTGSISWSPERPANKVPTTIG
-4977 SRIKAGAP
+4977 I
-4985 YGTANLLK
+4985 ANLLQ

-5013 KREES
+5013 EREES

-5089 GYFKLDKGNGKS
+5089 GYFKLDKGNGKT

-5163 PISRLLAKIGQ
+5163 PISRLPAKIGQ